1 MRRAA
6 IPGHGVV
13 AGGEAHGVF
22 PAGLE
27 SAPRAL
33 AVGVARAVALHEQP
47 ALRGRGESDERVATL
62 LRTIAAGGP
71 IADLWRETWRLFRVF

>member
-1 MRRAA
+1 MRNAP

-13 AGGEAHGVF
+13 AGGKAHGVF

-27 SAPRAL
+27 PAPRAL

-47 ALRGRGESDERVATL
+47 ALRRRDEPDERVAAF
-62 LRTIAAGGP
+62 LRTPSAGGP
-71 IADLWRETWRLFRVF
+71 IFHLFVY

>member
-1 MRRAA
+1 MRNAS

-13 AGGEAHGVF
+13 AGGEANGVF

-27 SAPRAL
+27 PAPRAL

-47 ALRGRGESDERVATL
+47 SLRRRDEPDERVAAF
-62 LRTIAAGGP
+62 LRTPSAGGP
-71 IADLWRETWRLFRVF
+71 IFHLFVY